1 MCEISSALA
10 SVESAQCLD
19 NFIIK
24 ELQALGEDGFV
35 LSKVKEFLNGKLSG
49 KIVFWEED
57 EEEFLET
64 KMAITEARKTIAM
77 CIGADPAEIY
87 FTSCGTES
95 DNWVIK
101 MGSQGVEQVVTTVIE
116 HHAVLNSCFCIEW
129 I

>member
-1 MCEISSALA
+1 MHSAWIILSLKNYRHWEKTDSFCPKSKNSLTA
-10 SVESAQCLD
+10 NCL
-19 NFIIK
+19 
-24 ELQALGEDGFV
+24 E
-35 LSKVKEFLNGKLSG
+35 KLFSG
-49 KIVFWEED
+49 KKI
-57 EEEFLET
+57 